1 MTETTFSISE
11 LSKEFDMTTRAIR
24 FYEDQGLLA
33 PQREGR
39 TRIFSN
45 RDRVRLRLIQR
56 GKRLGF
62 SLQEIGEILDMY
74 SDSQLGETAQLTYF
88 LDRIR
93 DQRKNLSQQVVD
105 IEQTLEDLNT
115 IERQCHDR
123 LANLQSDQTSISDRI
138 RDLAPKPNIVQTEL
152 KSDTQ

>member
-1 MTETTFSISE
+1 MSQTYSITE

-33 PQREGR
+33 PGRQGR
-39 TRIFSN
+39 TRVFSN

-56 GKRLGF
+56 GKRLGI

-74 SDSQLGETAQLTYF
+74 DDSQLGETVQLKYF

-93 DQRKNLSQQVVD
+93 EQRKSLSQQVID
-105 IEQTLEDLNT
+105 IEQTLNDLNV

-123 LANLQSDQTSISDRI
+123 LDHLQTEQNSMADRI
-138 RDLAPKPNIVQTEL
+138 SAASTPSALDPTVR
-152 KSDTQ
+152 

>member
-1 MTETTFSISE
+1 MTDTTFSISE

-33 PQREGR
+33 PQRQGR

-74 SDSQLGETAQLTYF
+74 NDSQLGETVQLTYF

-93 DQRKNLSQQVVD
+93 DQRKTLSQQVVD

-123 LANLQSDQTSISDRI
+123 LENLQSDQTSISDRI
-138 RDLAPKPNIVQTEL
+138 RDIAPNPAFTQPEM
-152 KSDTQ
+152 KSDSQ

>member
-1 MTETTFSISE
+1 MTATTFSISE

-33 PQREGR
+33 PQRQGR
-39 TRIFSN
+39 TRVFSN

-74 SDSQLGETAQLTYF
+74 SDSRLGESAQLTYF

-93 DQRKNLSQQVVD
+93 EQRQSLSQQVVD

-115 IERQCHDR
+115 IERQCHER
-123 LANLQSDQTSISDRI
+123 LENLQTDQASVSKRI
-138 RDLAPKPNIVQTEL
+138 HNLSQPGFAQTDI
-152 KSDTQ
+152 KSETP